1 MDIRLKVIGST
12 TVVNKNTFHALIV
25 NCVKEET
32 IINSPNQIS
41 TKLTDWLSLS
51 GEGFLLDG

>member
-1 MDIRLKVIGST
+1 MDIRLKVKGST

>member
-1 MDIRLKVIGST
+1 MDIRLKVKGST
-12 TVVNKNTFHALIV
+12 TVVNKNTFHTLIV

>member
-1 MDIRLKVIGST
+1 MDIRLKVKGST

-25 NCVKEET
+25 NCIKEET
-32 IINSPNQIS
+32 IINSPEIS

-51 GEGFLLDG
+51 GEGFLLDGQ

>member
-1 MDIRLKVIGST
+1 MDIRLKVKGST
-12 TVVNKNTFHALIV
+12 TVVNKNTFHALIA